1 MRQGQRSGAGVDTGD
16 VMGDGMGMGRGGRM
30 SVTSLRNLRT
40 FSSFK
45 NPVFRIY
52 FGAMLGQMAGMNMQM
67 FARSFLVFR
76 LTESYQPLGV
86 LALANALPMLLF
98 SLFGGVIADRVQKK
112 YVLLAGQAGSAL
124 VSVAIGVSLT
134 LGYLSEDRP
143 NSWLILV
150 VASLAQGTIMGL
162 MMPSRQAII
171 REIVGEEDLMNAVSL
186 NALGMNLLRLVGPA
200 MAGFLAVSFGYE
212 AVYYTMTGMYVWAF
226 ALALFLPLTGTISIR
241 GQGAFADI
249 QDGFQYVWR
258 TIIIR
263 YVLLITLF
271 TVFLSMPYQML
282 LPGFVIEVL
291 NQDEGAGGVLMM
303 VSGVGAVIGSLVL
316 ASLPNKKRGLLFM
329 GTSILLAVALLGF
342 SASQWWYVSMAVI
355 FFVGIGQT
363 GRMAL
368 GSTLL
373 QYYAAQEY
381 RGRVMSFMMMEFG
394 LTSFSVFFAALA
406 AESFG
411 VQWAVGGLAA
421 LLLVLSI
428 AVLVFSPRTR
438 HLE

>member
-1 MRQGQRSGAGVDTGD
+1 
-16 VMGDGMGMGRGGRM
+16 MGRGGRM

-40 FSSFK
+40 FTSFK
-45 NPVFRIY
+45 NRVFRIY
-52 FGAMLGQMAGMNMQM
+52 FLAMLGQMAGMNMQM
-67 FARSFLVFR
+67 FARSFLVYR
-76 LTESYQPLGV
+76 LTESFQPLGV

-98 SLFGGVIADRVQKK
+98 SLFGGVIADRIQKK
-112 YVLLAGQAGSAL
+112 YVLLAGQAGSA
-124 VSVAIGVSLT
+124 VISVAVALT
-134 LGYLSEDRP
+134 LTFGYLSADRP

-150 VASLAQGTIMGL
+150 VAALAQGTIMGL

-186 NALGMNLLRLVGPA
+186 NSLGMNLLRLAGPA
-200 MAGFLAVSFGYE
+200 LAGFLAASFGYA

-226 ALALFLPLTGTISIR
+226 ALALFLPLTGTMSLR
-241 GQGAFADI
+241 GQGVFADI
-249 QDGFQYVWR
+249 REGFQYVWR

-271 TVFLSMPYQML
+271 TVLLSMPYQML

-291 NQDEGAGGVLMM
+291 KQDEGMGGILMM

-342 SASQWWYVSMAVI
+342 SLSHWLYVSMVVI
-355 FFVGIGQT
+355 VFVGVGQA

-373 QYYAAQEY
+373 QYYAAPEY

-394 LTSFSVFFAALA
+394 LTSFSVFFAAMV

-428 AVLVFSPRTR
+428 AVLVLSPRTR
-438 HLE
+438 QLQ